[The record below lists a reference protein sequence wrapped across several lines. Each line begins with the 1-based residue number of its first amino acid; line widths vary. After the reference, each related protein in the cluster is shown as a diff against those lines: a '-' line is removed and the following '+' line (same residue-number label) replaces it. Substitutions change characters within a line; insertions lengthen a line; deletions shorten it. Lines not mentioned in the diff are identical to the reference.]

1 MSEEI
6 SIDNLPSNKYYNEL
20 KKSIEYQKI
29 DDIINNKI
37 SISEANTWVT
47 NFYTLSPQYLNNY
60 PSEPSD
66 KNPSKRCR
74 DFVYILNAIKGKI
87 NKSTLFQD
95 NTYVNENIDN
105 FINGTLISYG
115 YDNCSTNL
123 STYEEDTINNRKRLD
138 DLCEDATYV
147 KSKLN
152 DIYSSSNC
160 KDIENHFIK
169 EISELKTLYK
179 LHFDKYL
186 DFLQYYKF
194 TSFDELEGII
204 QKIKCNSDHA
214 VGSSLARQGTH
225 ETYQFPV
232 KYIPIVIIISLM
244 GILFILFFLYKNTP
258 VGPWLKTKIKKKTK
272 IWNIL
277 SNEVE
282 NEMLEENSEYIP
294 TKSHNEYNV
303 LYNP

>member
-6 SIDNLPSNKYYNEL
+6 SIDNLPSKKYYNEL
-20 KKSIEYQKI
+20 KKCIEYQTI
-29 DDIINNKI
+29 DDIINKEKPI
-37 SISEANTWVT
+37 STARTWVS
-47 NFYTLSPQYLNNY
+47 NFYTSSFQYLNIY
-60 PSEPSD
+60 PSVSSD
-66 KNPSKRCR
+66 KNSSKRCR
-74 DFVYILNAIKGKI
+74 DFVFMLNTIKGKI
-87 NKSTLFQD
+87 NKSALFQGD
-95 NTYVNENIDN
+95 TYVNDNIDN
-105 FINGTLISYG
+105 FMDPTLKSYG

-123 STYEEDTINNRKRLD
+123 STYEEDTINNSKRLD

-147 KSKLN
+147 ESKHN
-152 DIYSSSNC
+152 DINSSSNC
-160 KDIENHFIK
+160 KDIKNHFIQ
-169 EISELKTLYK
+169 EISELKAYN
-179 LHFDKYL
+179 L
-186 DFLQYYKF
+186 DFLEYYDF
-194 TSFDELEGII
+194 SSFDELEGII

-232 KYIPIVIIISLM
+232 KYIPIVLIISLM

-258 VGPWLKTKIKKKTK
+258 VGPWLKTKIKKKMK